1 MSNQLLIRLQ
11 NKYGKIKTGRSG
23 DGHVEFK
30 LCCPFPHSKHR
41 DTNFHLY
48 VNPAKGVYRCWSCG
62 RRGRVADLIE
72 ANDLEFQQPVEKVVA
87 VTDVDS
93 LRRVPEPFDGGKG
106 GGLIPVDQL
115 PADHPAIVY
124 LTRIRKRPF
133 DPQEL
138 ARTFGVF
145 YCNIGRVF
153 GKGTINYDTT
163 NTLIFPVYWR
173 DHRPPYRPMVIG
185 WQSRLLYDP
194 AKLSDAE
201 CSAYGLQRNERGEWI
216 RPPKY
221 FTSPGLDKGR
231 ALYNYLN
238 ARNHSFVVVT
248 EGVFDAFS
256 VGPSAV
262 CLFGKTPTEYQLNL
276 IKTYWSDV
284 ILLLDPDARKEMWEA
299 FGNLSRSVRVTSVLL
314 EGHKD
319 AGDMSREE
327 IWRQI
332 AKKIEA
338 DQRYSR
344 AAIAGLNLEALT
356 N

>member
-1 MSNQLLIRLQ
+1 MSDQLLVRLQ
-11 NKYGKIKTGRSG
+11 NKYGKIKTARSS

-48 VNPAKGVYRCWSCG
+48 VNPVKRVYHCWSCG
-62 RRGRVADLIE
+62 RRGRISDLIE
-72 ANDLEFQQPVEKVVA
+72 ADDLEFQQPIERVA
-87 VTDVDS
+87 AITDVGS
-93 LRRVPEPFDGGKG
+93 LSRVPDPFDSGKG

-115 PADHPAIVY
+115 ASDHPAIVY
-124 LTRIRKRPF
+124 LTKVRKRPF

-138 ARTFGVF
+138 THTFGVF

-163 NTLIFPVYWR
+163 NTLVFPVYWR
-173 DHRPPYRPMVIG
+173 DHQPPHQPIVIG

-194 AKLSDAE
+194 AKLNDSE
-201 CSAYGLQRNERGEWI
+201 CSAYGLQRDEQGKWI

-231 ALYNYLN
+231 VLYNYLN
-238 ARNHSFVVVT
+238 ARNYPFVVVT

-262 CLFGKTPTEYQLNL
+262 CLFGKTPTETQLNL
-276 IKTYWSDV
+276 LKTYWDSV
-284 ILLLDPDARKEMWEA
+284 IILLDPDARKEMRETC
-299 FGNLSRSVRVTSVLL
+299 NKLSCAVRVTAVLL
-314 EGHKD
+314 EGEKD
-319 AGDMSREE
+319 AGDMPREE

-332 AKKIEA
+332 ARKIEA
-338 DQRYSR
+338 DCRYSKS
-344 AAIAGLNLEALT
+344 ALASLKIEELT